1 MNAKLEFGFFDDLA
15 MTGNYIFWSQYTLA
29 CNAPEFMT
37 VPSRR
42 TLAIPGCEP
51 LMRIKML
58 NPSRIEALIVRR
70 SKRNQLRYLKTW
82 WCNSRASRPDRLNG
96 DDAVKVHHAK

>member
-15 MTGNYIFWSQYTLA
+15 TTGNYIFWFQYTLA
-29 CNAPEFMT
+29 YDAHEFIT
-37 VPSRR
+37 VPSGC
-42 TLAIPGCEP
+42 TLAILGREP

-70 SKRNQLRYLKTW
+70 S
-82 WCNSRASRPDRLNG
+82 
-96 DDAVKVHHAK
+96 